1 MNGLFID
8 PCVLFL
14 LMYSLLFICLQ
25 DDGDL
30 IDRDDQQRFLASAD
44 FLSTNGLPTLISNM
58 QAAVT
63 EVIKG

>member
-1 MNGLFID
+1 
-8 PCVLFL
+8 
-14 LMYSLLFICLQ
+14 MYSLLFLFLQ

-30 IDRDDQQRFLASAD
+30 IDWDDQQRFLGSAD
-44 FLSTNGLPTLISNM
+44 FLSTNGLPTLISNV